1 MLYSNFVY
9 LFNMLPRKHDYLNFY
24 EFPFLFFFITFI
36 ARIVLL

>member
-9 LFNMLPRKHDYLNFY
+9 LFNMLLRKHDYLNFY

-36 ARIVLL
+36 ACIVLL

>member
-1 MLYSNFVY
+1 MLYSNFIY
-9 LFNMLPRKHDYLNFY
+9 LFNMLPRKYDYLNFY